1 MFEKSVIN
9 TVTFNETLNSVMN
22 KAENTYKCKKLL
34 NEKNSLFERKPE
46 SQDALL
52 ELDELLSDYY
62 GEVLKIMYTQ
72 VLEKIIRTFYD
83 SALSAHD
90 E

>member
-1 MFEKSVIN
+1 LFEKSVIN